1 MNNDSS
7 QMNIE
12 VPSEISAGKYSN
24 MAVITH
30 SKSEFVLDFASVL
43 PGNKSAVVNSRL
55 IMTPDH
61 VKRLF
66 YALNDNIA
74 KYEAQFGKIDLG
86 EPKGTLN
93 LADFQPQGGA
103 KS

>member
-1 MNNDSS
+1 
-7 QMNIE
+7 MNIE
-12 VPSEISAGKYSN
+12 VPAEVASGKYSN

-43 PGNKSAVVNSRL
+43 PGSGSAVVGSRI

-66 YALNDNIA
+66 YALNDNIS
-74 KYEAQFGKIDLG
+74 KFENQFGKIDLG
-86 EPKGTLN
+86 EPRGTLN